1 MLGQS
6 FIPMK
11 FHASLLLAIL
21 AISSVLPHGR
31 LSAAVAE
38 ADLGKTRAR
47 AMKLAEQGN
56 HAEALALYKSLLQR
70 ADYHGSDL
78 AVDLNSAKDCL
89 ANINRTEEL
98 DALVDDTVQRH
109 ADDWQLLKMAGQVTL
124 FTQMHYGHI
133 QNNTFHRGNTESSGR
148 WVNCFEQDRARALGF
163 VQRAIK
169 KLLATPEVSAA
180 ERGQFFND
188 CASFFTNGID
198 ATTLLTLTDLEK
210 QPDYVSDDGS
220 SQNPYGGRYGYRG
233 YRGYA
238 QQTIATPVGTDGL
251 PVYHHLPES
260 WDAAKTDGERWRWLL
275 AQAEK
280 ADESSAVKARLAF
293 AQFMQSQ
300 IGEQTLVQ
308 WHQRSGNT
316 NAKELA
322 DAFASLKT
330 LKDNETYAK
339 LATGAKRFA
348 MPDEFNYIKLLSVIA
363 DNKVNA
369 NHAGIALEALAQT
382 FENRSQLDRAA
393 DHWQRIV
400 ALGSKAINEYFVN
413 NAKARRAQILGN
425 WGRFD
430 GTDSQV
436 AGQKPVLGFV
446 IRNTTEA
453 KFTARRVDVSKL
465 LADIKS
471 YLVKEPRDLDGQ
483 RINMSNLGYRLLQKD
498 SKKYIGEQ
506 VAQWSVALEP
516 AAGHEEKREEI
527 TLPLEAAGAYW
538 IEANAKDGNRS
549 SILLW
554 LADTK
559 LVRKSTSAGMMYFV
573 ADAQTGAPV
582 NGATVELLG
591 YRTEYKNQTGSK
603 RPYTETHTET
613 FTANTD
619 EHGVVMHKPDQK
631 NQSHQWLGVATTK
644 EGRMAFIGFN
654 NVWWSEWQSGTYRGG
669 NDYLITDRPVY
680 RPEQEV
686 KFKAWRTIANFEKDE
701 PSKFAG
707 EKRWLMIKDPR
718 GTKIYDEAHTLDAYG
733 GFDGSLKLGKEAGL
747 GVYQIS
753 YSHEPPETK
762 RRSESPLGMF
772 RVEEYKKPE
781 FEVTVDAPKDP
792 IALGGKITATI
803 KAKYYFGA
811 PVTNATVKYK
821 VTRATHVTRW
831 FPVGRWD
838 WLYGRGYWWF
848 APDSPWY
855 PGWQHWGCLGPV
867 WSWWPEQ
874 MEQPELVMEKEE
886 PIGADGTLKV
896 EIDTADAKAQH
907 GDLDHSYSIT
917 ADITD
922 ESRRTISGSGSV
934 IAAREPFKVFVAM
947 DRGYYE
953 VGGAM
958 EVQMHTLTPD
968 GKGIA
973 GKGKL
978 HLFAVTY
985 DKEGKPSEREVFSA
999 DVETDAAG
1007 HAMQKLSASEAG
1019 QFRIACTITD
1029 AKGRNAEG
1037 AQLLVVRGAGFD
1049 GRQFRFGALE
1059 LITERKEYA
1068 IGEEIKLLINT
1079 ERAGSHVVLFE
1090 RAENG
1095 RTSSPRFLHLD
1106 GKSTTVTLPVTK
1118 ADAPNRF
1125 IEAFTISD
1133 GRVHHLTREIVVPP
1147 QSRILNLSIET
1158 VAKAKPREKA
1168 TVKIKLT
1175 TEDGKPYSGSAVLTM
1190 YDKAL
1195 DYISGGSNVP
1205 DIKNHFWGWKRRH
1218 NLQPIEEWSAWCET
1232 LTRENETPMQG
1243 VGLYSMGGMYGPRY
1257 YWGGLRKAGSGTLTL
1272 SGMNTYNGL
1281 TTRSH
1286 GYAEAFGDMGGGG
1299 GFGRGADGDR
1309 FEMASVAKSSSV
1321 AGMRD
1326 ESKFSADK
1334 DDNGLL
1340 AGKSG
1345 EPNAPA
1351 PMIRS
1356 AFADTALW
1364 VASIKTKDDG
1374 TAEVALD
1381 LPDNLTTWKLRSWA
1395 MGDGARVGEGSA
1407 ELITS
1412 KDLIVRLQAPRFF
1425 VERDEVVLSA
1435 NVHNYLDKEQNV
1447 TVKLELEGENLTLM
1461 DGVKADATATVKP
1474 GEETR
1479 IDWRAKV
1486 LREGTAKIRVKALAQ
1501 GDSDAMELSLPVH
1514 VHGMLRTESWSLA
1527 LRGDQGTGKIEFTV
1541 PEQRRPE
1548 QTVLEVRATPSLAS
1562 AMVDALPY
1570 LADYPYGCTEQT
1582 LNRFLPSVITRG
1594 VLNDMGLKLADIAKR
1609 PQNKR
1614 PRDFE
1619 KNPIFKESKLND
1631 MVRVG
1636 TERLANMQNRDGG
1649 WGWFSGERE
1658 QSYAHTTA
1666 VVVRGLI
1673 IAQKNGVAIPR
1684 DTISRG
1690 IEWLK
1695 QHQAHELMELNNAR
1709 KKKEPWK
1716 DNVDNDDV
1724 LVFSV
1729 LADSDDWNKDMAAY
1743 LYDKRD
1749 NVSTQSKALLGIAFD
1764 HFGKKEQRDMLL
1776 RNVEQFLVK
1785 DAENQTARLRL
1796 PSGNYWWRWY
1806 GNDLETTATYLK
1818 LLCKT
1823 DPKGATA
1830 SGVAKFLVNN
1840 RRNGTYW
1847 NSTRDTALCIEAL
1860 ADYMRASG
1868 ETSTNLDVSYEL
1880 VLDGVKKHEA
1890 KFSRDTL
1897 FDGDNRFVLSGEAL
1911 TGGKHTLELRKTG
1924 EAPLYASAWVTAFT
1938 LEEHIPAAGLEVKV
1952 ARHYWKLTPKEK
1964 KVNVAN
1970 STGNPLQQRVEAYD
1984 RTEIK
1989 DGDTVRSGDMIEAEL
2004 IVESKND
2011 YEYLLIED
2019 MKAAGFEA
2027 VNVRSGYVGDTLNS
2041 YLELHDERASFFLRE
2056 LPLGKHSLTYRLR
2069 AEVPGAFHA
2078 LPAKITAL
2086 YSPELRGNS
2095 DELQVKVVEKK

>member
-1 MLGQS
+1 
-6 FIPMK
+6 
-11 FHASLLLAIL
+11 
-21 AISSVLPHGR
+21 
-31 LSAAVAE
+31 
-38 ADLGKTRAR
+38 
-47 AMKLAEQGN
+47 
-56 HAEALALYKSLLQR
+56 
-70 ADYHGSDL
+70 
-78 AVDLNSAKDCL
+78 
-89 ANINRTEEL
+89 
-98 DALVDDTVQRH
+98 
-109 ADDWQLLKMAGQVTL
+109 
-124 FTQMHYGHI
+124 
-133 QNNTFHRGNTESSGR
+133 
-148 WVNCFEQDRARALGF
+148 
-163 VQRAIK
+163 
-169 KLLATPEVSAA
+169 
-180 ERGQFFND
+180 
-188 CASFFTNGID
+188 
-198 ATTLLTLTDLEK
+198 
-210 QPDYVSDDGS
+210 
-220 SQNPYGGRYGYRG
+220 
-233 YRGYA
+233 
-238 QQTIATPVGTDGL
+238 
-251 PVYHHLPES
+251 
-260 WDAAKTDGERWRWLL
+260 
-275 AQAEK
+275 
-280 ADESSAVKARLAF
+280 
-293 AQFMQSQ
+293 
-300 IGEQTLVQ
+300 
-308 WHQRSGNT
+308 
-316 NAKELA
+316 
-322 DAFASLKT
+322 
-330 LKDNETYAK
+330 
-339 LATGAKRFA
+339 
-348 MPDEFNYIKLLSVIA
+348 
-363 DNKVNA
+363 
-369 NHAGIALEALAQT
+369 
-382 FENRSQLDRAA
+382 
-393 DHWQRIV
+393 
-400 ALGSKAINEYFVN
+400 
-413 NAKARRAQILGN
+413 
-425 WGRFD
+425 
-430 GTDSQV
+430 
-436 AGQKPVLGFV
+436 
-446 IRNTTEA
+446 
-453 KFTARRVDVSKL
+453 
-465 LADIKS
+465 
-471 YLVKEPRDLDGQ
+471 
-483 RINMSNLGYRLLQKD
+483 
-498 SKKYIGEQ
+498 
-506 VAQWSVALEP
+506 
-516 AAGHEEKREEI
+516 
-527 TLPLEAAGAYW
+527 
-538 IEANAKDGNRS
+538 
-549 SILLW
+549 
-554 LADTK
+554 
-559 LVRKSTSAGMMYFV
+559 
-573 ADAQTGAPV
+573 
-582 NGATVELLG
+582 
-591 YRTEYKNQTGSK
+591 
-603 RPYTETHTET
+603 
-613 FTANTD
+613 
-619 EHGVVMHKPDQK
+619 
-631 NQSHQWLGVATTK
+631 
-644 EGRMAFIGFN
+644 MAFIGFN
-654 NVWWSEWQSGTYRGG
+654 GVWWRAWNADTYRGG

-686 KFKAWRTIANFEKDE
+686 KFKAWRAHTSYEQDGPNNN
-701 PSKFAG
+701 AG
-707 EKRWLMIKDPR
+707 QKLWLIIKDQR
-718 GTKIYDEAHTLDAYG
+718 GTKIYDEQHTLDSYG
-733 GFDGSLKLGKEAGL
+733 GLDGAVKLAKEAAL
-747 GVYQIS
+747 GVYTVLYS
-753 YSHEPPETK
+753 YNDPKTK
-762 RRSESPLGMF
+762 NRSESRFGMF

-781 FEVTVDAPKDP
+781 FEVTVDAPKEP

-821 VTRATHVTRW
+821 VTRATHTTRW
-831 FPVGRWD
+831 FPVARWD

-855 PGWQHWGCLGPV
+855 PGWEHWGCLGPI
-867 WSWWPEQ
+867 WSWWRMQP
-874 MEQPELVMEKEE
+874 EQPELVMEKEE
-886 PIGADGTLKV
+886 RIGADGMLKV
-896 EIDTADAKAQH
+896 EIDTATAKAQH
-907 GDLDHSYSIT
+907 GDLDHEYSIT

-934 IAAREPFKVFVAM
+934 IAAREPFKVFVAL

-953 VGGAM
+953 VGGTM
-958 EVQMHTLTPD
+958 EAQFHTLTPD

-985 DKEGKPSEREVFSA
+985 DKEGKPTEREVFSA
-999 DVETDAAG
+999 DVETDASG
-1007 HAMQKLSASEAG
+1007 HAMQKHSASEAG
-1019 QFRIACTITD
+1019 QYRIACTITD
-1029 AKGRNAEG
+1029 AQGRTAEG

-1079 ERAGSHVVLFE
+1079 ERANSHVVLFE
-1090 RAENG
+1090 RASNG
-1095 RTSSPRFLHLD
+1095 QTSAPRFLHLD
-1106 GKSTTVTLPVTK
+1106 GKSTIVSLPVTLT
-1118 ADAPNRF
+1118 DAPNRF

-1133 GRVHHLTREIVVPP
+1133 GRVHHLTREIAVPP
-1147 QSRILNLSIET
+1147 QSRILNLSVET

-1175 TEDGKPYSGSAVLTM
+1175 TEDGKPYIGSAVLTM

-1195 DYISGGSNVP
+1195 EYISGGSNVP
-1205 DIKNHFWGWKRRH
+1205 DIKKHFWGWKRH
-1218 NLQPIEEWSAWCET
+1218 HYLQPIEEWGSRCEN
-1232 LTRENETPMQG
+1232 LTHSGETPMQPL
-1243 VGLYSMGGMYGPRY
+1243 GLYSLGGVYAPQLYGR
-1257 YWGGLRKAGSGTLTL
+1257 LRKAGSGSWVL
-1272 SGMNTYNGL
+1272 SGNNTYYGD
-1281 TTRSH
+1281 TTISA
-1286 GYAEAFGDMGGGG
+1286 GVISGWSVASGQSLGMGGSR
-1299 GFGRGADGDR
+1299 GFGNARDG
-1309 FEMASVAKSSSV
+1309 FALEAASAPASREWRMKS
-1321 AGMRD
+1321 
-1326 ESKFSADK
+1326 ESKKSGDK
-1334 DDNGLL
+1334 DDSGLT
-1340 AGKSG
+1340 AGEPG
-1345 EPNAPA
+1345 EPNAPE

-1364 VASIKTKDDG
+1364 VASIKTGEDG
-1374 TAEVALD
+1374 TAEVTLD

-1412 KDLIVRLQAPRFF
+1412 KDVIVRLQAPRFF

-1435 NVHNYLDKEQNV
+1435 NVHNYLDKEQHV
-1447 TVKLELEGENLTLM
+1447 TVKLELEGENLALM
-1461 DGVKADATATVKP
+1461 DGVKPDATATVKP
-1474 GEETR
+1474 NEETR

-1527 LRGDQGTGKIEFTV
+1527 LRGDQPNGKIEFTV

-1619 KNPIFKESKLND
+1619 KNPIFKEAKLND

-1658 QSYAHTTA
+1658 QSYPHTTA
-1666 VVVRGLI
+1666 VVVRGLMV
-1673 IAQKNGVAIPR
+1673 AQKNNVAIPH

-1690 IEWLK
+1690 TGWLK
-1695 QHQAHELMELNNAR
+1695 SYQQRELKKLNNAR
-1709 KKKEPWK
+1709 TKTEPWK
-1716 DNVDNDDV
+1716 DTVDNEDA

-1729 LADSDDWNKDMAAY
+1729 LAETDDWNKDMAAY
-1743 LYDKRD
+1743 LYEKRE

-1764 HFGKKEQRDMLL
+1764 RFGKKEQRDMLL

-1796 PSGNYWWRWY
+1796 PGGNYWWRWY

-1818 LLCKT
+1818 LLCKV

-1868 ETSTNLDVSYEL
+1868 ETSKNLDVSYEL
-1880 VLDGVKKHEA
+1880 MLDGVKKHEA
-1890 KFSRDTL
+1890 KFTRDTL

-1924 EAPLYASAWVTAFT
+1924 DAPLYSSVWVTAFT
-1938 LEEHIPAAGLEVKV
+1938 MEEHIPAAGLEVKV

-2004 IVESKND
+2004 IAESKND

-2019 MKAAGFEA
+2019 MKPAGFET

-2069 AEVPGAFHA
+2069 AEVPGSFHA
-2078 LPAKITAL
+2078 LPAKVSAM

-2095 DELQVKVVEKK
+2095 DELLVKVEEKK

>member
-1 MLGQS
+1 MLRQS
-6 FIPMK
+6 HHFMK
-11 FHASLLLAIL
+11 IHTPLLFALLTVVGIHPGAS
-21 AISSVLPHGR
+21 
-31 LSAAVAE
+31 LSAAAPDT
-38 ADLGKTRAR
+38 DLEKSRAR
-47 AMKLAEQGN
+47 AQKLDEQGN
-56 HAEALALYKSLLQR
+56 HAEALALYKTLLQR
-70 ADYHGSDL
+70 ADRQGQNL
-78 AVDLNSAKDCL
+78 AIDLNSAKDGL
-89 ANINRTEEL
+89 ANLNRWEDL

-109 ADDWQLLKMAGQVTL
+109 PDDWQLLKMAGQISIL
-124 FTQMHYGHI
+124 SEQHFGHV
-133 QNNTFHRGNTESSGR
+133 QNNTFHRGQAESSGR
-148 WVNCFEQDRARALGF
+148 WVNCVIQDRARGLGF
-163 VQRAIK
+163 VQRALK
-169 KLLATPEVSAA
+169 KMLATPDVPASD
-180 ERGQFFND
+180 RGRFFND
-188 CASFFTNGID
+188 CAMFFMNGVD
-198 ATTLLTLTDLEK
+198 ATTLLTLTDLEAK
-210 QPDYVSDDGS
+210 PDYLSGVDSEN
-220 SQNPYGGRYGYRG
+220 QNPYGWRGRSYYP
-233 YRGYA
+233 
-238 QQTIATPVGTDGL
+238 QQSISTPVGADGL
-251 PVYHHLPES
+251 PVYHHLPET
-260 WDAAKTDGERWRWLL
+260 WEAAKTDGERWRWLL

-280 ADESSAVKARLAF
+280 TDERSAVEARLTF

-308 WHQRSGNT
+308 WHQRGGAT
-316 NAKELA
+316 DPKELA
-322 DAFASLKT
+322 DAFQALKT
-330 LKDNETYAK
+330 LKDDETYAR

-348 MPDEFNYIKLLSVIA
+348 MPDEFNYIKLLTGIA
-363 DNKVNA
+363 DNKVDIIRA
-369 NHAGIALEALAQT
+369 AQALGGLAQC
-382 FENRSQLDRAA
+382 FENRRQLDRAA
-393 DHWQRIV
+393 EHWQRIV
-400 ALGSKAINEYFVN
+400 DLGP
-413 NAKARRAQILGN
+413 NANYPQNAHDRRAQIIGN

-436 AGQKPVLGFV
+436 AGQKPTLGFV
-446 IRNTTEA
+446 FRNATETT
-453 KFTARRVDVSKL
+453 FTARRVNVSKL
-465 LADIKS
+465 LADIKA
-471 YLVKEPRDLDGQ
+471 YMIREPHDPDWQ
-483 RINMSNLGYRLLQKD
+483 RINVSNLGYRLLD
-498 SKKYIGEQ
+498 ENSKKYIGEE
-506 VAQWSVALEP
+506 AAKWSVALEP

-527 TLPLEAAGAYW
+527 TVPLEAAGAYW
-538 IEANAKDGNRS
+538 IEAQTTGGNRCQ
-549 SILLW
+549 ILLW

-559 LVRKSTSAGMMYFV
+559 LVRKSTGAGVMYFV
-573 ADAQTGAPV
+573 ADALTGAPV
-582 NGATVELLG
+582 TGATVELLG
-591 YRTEYKNQTGSK
+591 YRTEYKNQTGNK
-603 RPYTETHTET
+603 RPYQETHTET
-613 FTANTD
+613 FTGSTD
-619 EHGVVMHKPDQK
+619 KNGVMMHDP
-631 NQSHQWLGVATTK
+631 NQNNHSNQWLGVATTK
-644 EGRMAFIGFN
+644 EGRLAFLGFSG
-654 NVWWSEWQSGTYRGG
+654 VWWGAWNAESYRGG

-680 RPEQEV
+680 RPDQEV
-686 KFKAWRTIANFEKDE
+686 KFKAWRAHTSYEQDGPNDN
-701 PSKFAG
+701 AG
-707 EKRWLMIKDPR
+707 QKLWVIIKDQR
-718 GTKIYDEAHTLDAYG
+718 GTKIYDEQHTLDSYG
-733 GFDGSLKLGKEAGL
+733 GLDGAVKLAKEAALGL
-747 GVYQIS
+747 YSVLYS
-753 YSHEPPETK
+753 YTDPKTK
-762 RRSESPLGMF
+762 SRSESPFGMF

-781 FEVTVDAPKDP
+781 FEVTVDAPKEP

-811 PVTNATVKYK
+811 PVTNAMVKYK
-821 VTRATHVTRW
+821 VTRATHTTRW
-831 FPVGRWD
+831 FPVARWD

-855 PGWQHWGCLGPV
+855 PGWERWGCLGPV
-867 WSWWPEQ
+867 WSWWPVQ
-874 MEQPELVMEKEE
+874 PEQPELVMEKEE
-886 PIGADGTLKV
+886 RIGADGTLKV
-896 EIDTADAKAQH
+896 EIDTATAKAQH
-907 GDLDHSYSIT
+907 GDLDHEYSIS

-922 ESRRTISGSGSV
+922 ESRHTISGSGSV
-934 IAAREPFKVFVAM
+934 IAAREPFKVFVAL

-953 VGGAM
+953 VGGTM
-958 EVQMHTLTPD
+958 EAQFHTLTPD

-973 GKGKL
+973 GKGKMQ
-978 HLFAVTY
+978 LFAVTY
-985 DKEGKPSEREVFSA
+985 DNEGKPTEREVFSA
-999 DVETDAAG
+999 DVQTDAAG

-1019 QFRIACTITD
+1019 QYRIACTITD
-1029 AKGRNAEG
+1029 AQGRTAEG

-1049 GRQFRFGALE
+1049 GRQFRFSALE

-1079 ERAGSHVVLFE
+1079 ERANSHVVLFE
-1090 RAENG
+1090 RASNG
-1095 RTSSPRFLHLD
+1095 QTSAPRFLHLD
-1106 GKSTTVTLPVTK
+1106 GKSTIVGLPVTL

-1133 GRVHHLTREIVVPP
+1133 GRVHHLTREIAVPP
-1147 QSRILNLSIET
+1147 QSRILNLSVET

-1175 TEDGKPYSGSAVLTM
+1175 TEDGKPYIGSAVLTM

-1195 DYISGGSNVP
+1195 EYISGGSNVP
-1205 DIKNHFWGWKRRH
+1205 DIKKHFWGWKRH
-1218 NLQPIEEWSAWCET
+1218 HYLQPIEEWNARCEN
-1232 LTRENETPMQG
+1232 LTHPGETSMQPL
-1243 VGLYSMGGMYGPRY
+1243 GLYSLGGMYAPQLYGK
-1257 YWGGLRKAGSGTLTL
+1257 LTKTGSGTITL
-1272 SGMNTYNGL
+1272 SGANTYYGV
-1281 TTRSH
+1281 TTVSA
-1286 GYAEAFGDMGGGG
+1286 GYLATDGSASMGGGG
-1299 GFGRGADGDR
+1299 GFGNQRGSFALEAAR
-1309 FEMASVAKSSSV
+1309 APAS
-1321 AGMRD
+1321 GPM
-1326 ESKFSADK
+1326 DK
-1334 DDNGLL
+1334 
-1340 AGKSG
+1340 KSG
-1345 EPNAPA
+1345 DKFKADRDDSGLIASEPGEPGAPE

-1364 VASIKTKDDG
+1364 VASIKTGDDG
-1374 TAEVALD
+1374 TAEVTLD

-1412 KDLIVRLQAPRFF
+1412 KDVIVRLQAPRFF

-1435 NVHNYLDKEQNV
+1435 NVHNYLDKEQHV
-1447 TVKLELEGENLTLM
+1447 TVKLELEGENLALM
-1461 DGVKADATATVKP
+1461 NGVKPDATATVKP
-1474 GEETR
+1474 NEETR

-1541 PEQRRPE
+1541 PELRRPE

-1658 QSYAHTTA
+1658 ESYPHTTA
-1666 VVVRGLI
+1666 VVVRGLMV
-1673 IAQKNGVAIPR
+1673 AQKNNVAIPH

-1695 QHQAHELMELNNAR
+1695 RYQQHELKKLNNAR
-1709 KKKEPWK
+1709 KQTEPWK
-1716 DNVDNDDV
+1716 NTVDNEDA

-1729 LADSDDWNKDMAAY
+1729 LAETDDWNKDMAAY
-1743 LYDKRD
+1743 LYEMRES
-1749 NVSTQSKALLGIAFD
+1749 VSTQSKALLGIAFD
-1764 HFGKKEQRDMLL
+1764 HFGKKEQRDMFL

-1785 DAENQTARLRL
+1785 DDENQTARLRL
-1796 PSGNYWWRWY
+1796 PAGNYWWRWY

-1818 LLCKT
+1818 LLSKV

-1868 ETSTNLDVSYEL
+1868 ETSKSLEVSYEL

-1890 KFSRDTL
+1890 KFTRDTL

-1924 EAPLYASAWVTAFT
+1924 DAPLYSSVWVTAFT
-1938 LEEHIPAAGLEVKV
+1938 MEEHIPAAGLEVKV

-1964 KVNVAN
+1964 KVNVAS

-2004 IVESKND
+2004 IAESKND

-2019 MKAAGFEA
+2019 MKPAGFET

-2069 AEVPGAFHA
+2069 AEVPGSFHA
-2078 LPAKITAL
+2078 LPAKVSAM

-2095 DELQVKVVEKK
+2095 DELQVKVEEKK